1 MATASSTSAPDSTC
15 RRPVHPWT
23 AFGQTATRVNSPA
36 HLPTCRPLPSRS
48 SHQSGDPLEVLRQ
61 LHRHL
66 AGGRDPNEIENPQ
79 SLSMTRDVNGEVRQD
94 ANTNQMIYDCGYS
107 VTSPSSS
114 TMLKASEV
122 VTTGTPDGVS
132 PMVNGDS
139 MTAIIDRIGSSHVD
153 LMEC

>member
-1 MATASSTSAPDSTC
+1 
-15 RRPVHPWT
+15 
-23 AFGQTATRVNSPA
+23 
-36 HLPTCRPLPSRS
+36 
-48 SHQSGDPLEVLRQ
+48 
-61 LHRHL
+61 
-66 AGGRDPNEIENPQ
+66 
-79 SLSMTRDVNGEVRQD
+79 MTRDVNGEVRQD

-107 VTSPSSS
+107 VTSPSFS

-132 PMVNGDS
+132 PIVNGDS